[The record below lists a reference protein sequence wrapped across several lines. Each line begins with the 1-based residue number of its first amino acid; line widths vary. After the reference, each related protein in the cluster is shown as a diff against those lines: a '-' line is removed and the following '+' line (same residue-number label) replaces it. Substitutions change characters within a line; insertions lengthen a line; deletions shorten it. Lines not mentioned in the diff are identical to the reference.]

1 MGKCVYSHYS
11 ENISHNIPTITN
23 RIILVPS
30 GNQPWQLDPLKMEP
44 GIGKSSIHG
53 IFHCNVSVLDDILST
68 PKKMVVV
75 RVVSWDV
82 YWNTKGI

>member
-1 MGKCVYSHYS
+1 MIQVSMGKCVYSHYI

-30 GNQPWQLDPLKMEP
+30 GNQPWQLDPLNMEL

-53 IFHCNVSVLDDILST
+53 IFHCNVSVLDDIFLV
-68 PKKMVVV
+68 PPRK
-75 RVVSWDV
+75 W
-82 YWNTKGI
+82 W